1 MALRIEDYALIGD
14 CKTAALVGRDGS
26 IDWLCWPRFDSAA
39 CFAALL
45 GTADNGRWLIAP
57 KHPPLGVRRRY
68 RPGTLVLETE
78 FQTETGSA
86 AVVDFMPPADGA
98 DLVRIVMGRS
108 GRVAFRTELV
118 VRFNYG
124 ATVPWVNRL
133 DAGTVD
139 AIAGPERLVLR
150 TPAALHGDEAKIL
163 GELTVE
169 AGQSVPF
176 VLSHGSSFQSPPPAI
191 DPFDALERTEAFWR
205 QWSDR
210 CPDVGPR
217 TEAVKR
223 SLITLKALTYAPTG
237 GIVAAATT
245 SLPER
250 LGGMRNWDYRY
261 CWLRDATFTL
271 LALMHLGYYDEAR
284 AWRDWLVRAVAGS
297 PRQVQIVY
305 GVGGERWLP
314 ELIIPWLPGYEN
326 SSPVRIGNAA
336 YQQLQIDVFGEI
348 ADATFQALKAGM
360 EPSERGQAL
369 RPVVLEYLATAWRQP
384 DEGVWETR
392 GGRQHFV
399 HSKVMAWV
407 AFDRAANEMKAEG
420 LNDSARRWREIADE
434 ILAEIC
440 ERGFD
445 RDLNSF
451 VQAYGSKRLDASL
464 LMIPLVGFLPAA
476 DPRTAERF
484 GRSRRGCWPTANSFC
499 GTKPKTPAMACPQV
513 RGLFWRAAFLLVDNY
528 ILQGRYAEARNLFD
542 CLLSRCNDVGLLA
555 EEFDP
560 LTGRMLG
567 NFPQAYSHVGLI
579 NCALNLSQQPGPAGE
594 RAKSQG
600 PPITVAPAAA
610 SAPIR

>member
-78 FQTETGSA
+78 FQIGTGC
-86 AVVDFMPPADGA
+86 AVVIDFMSPADGA
-98 DLVRIVMGRS
+98 DLVRIVIGQS
-108 GRVAFRTELV
+108 GRVVFRTELV

-133 DAGTVD
+133 DAGAVD

-150 TPAALHGDEAKIL
+150 TPAALHGDDAKTL

-169 AGQSVPF
+169 ARQSVPF
-176 VLSHGSSFQSPPPAI
+176 VLSHGPSFQSPPPAI

-210 CPDVGPR
+210 CPDVGPW

-305 GVGGERWLP
+305 
-314 ELIIPWLPGYEN
+314 
-326 SSPVRIGNAA
+326 
-336 YQQLQIDVFGEI
+336 
-348 ADATFQALKAGM
+348 
-360 EPSERGQAL
+360 
-369 RPVVLEYLATAWRQP
+369 
-384 DEGVWETR
+384 
-392 GGRQHFV
+392 
-399 HSKVMAWV
+399 
-407 AFDRAANEMKAEG
+407 
-420 LNDSARRWREIADE
+420 
-434 ILAEIC
+434 
-440 ERGFD
+440 
-445 RDLNSF
+445 
-451 VQAYGSKRLDASL
+451 
-464 LMIPLVGFLPAA
+464 
-476 DPRTAERF
+476 
-484 GRSRRGCWPTANSFC
+484 
-499 GTKPKTPAMACPQV
+499 
-513 RGLFWRAAFLLVDNY
+513 
-528 ILQGRYAEARNLFD
+528 
-542 CLLSRCNDVGLLA
+542 
-555 EEFDP
+555 
-560 LTGRMLG
+560 
-567 NFPQAYSHVGLI
+567 
-579 NCALNLSQQPGPAGE
+579 
-594 RAKSQG
+594 
-600 PPITVAPAAA
+600 
-610 SAPIR
+610 